1 MCDADMYGNVCVD
14 ILIAHMVCHVCVIWM
29 RMLWCVYVCVSMMYV
44 NVYGGMCIH
53 VVVCMCVSDHV
64 VYDVCA
70 WMSVY
75 VCVPPFPCRVSAQ
88 PSSEGWLETC
98 PDTK

>member
-1 MCDADMYGNVCVD
+1 MCGHTDCAYGVSRVCDMDAHAVVCV
-14 ILIAHMVCHVCVIWM
+14 C
-29 RMLWCVYVCVSMMYV
+29 VCVSMMYV